1 MYISHRELEGGWLPH
16 LTDDVRPTFVTAS
29 SSTLLNS
36 FPFSHKMD
44 PFKDGDFDPTPSL
57 EDPDV
62 RRYLEWQLDT
72 EQSLAR
78 ALATEAART
87 IPWYTCPD
95 DQNIWEPATDPS
107 TCCPAATEYSECHG
121 SSFVEQRLMPELQN
135 HWLQPLRIST

>member
-1 MYISHRELEGGWLPH
+1 
-16 LTDDVRPTFVTAS
+16 
-29 SSTLLNS
+29 
-36 FPFSHKMD
+36 MD

-107 TCCPAATEYSECHG
+107 TSCSAVTEYSEYYD
-121 SSFVEQRLMPELQN
+121 SPFVE
-135 HWLQPLRIST
+135 